1 VEKILSQEEIDAL
14 VHKAQ
19 RGGAAEPS
27 MTTRQPK
34 VTLCNFRQAGL
45 VSREQLRSVSM
56 LHDTFAKNLT
66 HSLGAYLR
74 GEFEVNLV
82 SVEQLTFSEFLQHVP
97 EVNYVIS
104 VNLRPLDALAAVE
117 LDLPLAFP
125 IIDLLLGGNGRAK
138 TEVRE
143 VTEIEE
149 EILGSVMQ
157 VICRELQTTWQPVL
171 QLDFQIDQRQKQAQI
186 LRLMTPNERILSLSF
201 EIRMSEVGGLLN
213 VAFPAVA
220 SNALLRKLA
229 QEGSYRKHRGVSGG
243 SLHLRDRLERC
254 RLLTELVL
262 PPSPI
267 SAREL
272 LNMRVGQVLPLLQ
285 KIGEPAL
292 FTVAGRPLFSAQPV
306 RTRSNRS
313 AEIVGRKINP
323 LETKDKNGRHTNP
336 L

>member
-1 VEKILSQEEIDAL
+1 MEKILSQEEIDAL

-19 RGGAAEPS
+19 GKMTAEQS
-27 MTTRQPK
+27 VATKQPT

-82 SVEQLTFSEFLQHVP
+82 SVEQLTFNEFLQHVP
-97 EVNYVIS
+97 EVNYVTS

-125 IIDLLLGGNGRAK
+125 IIDLLLGGNGHAK
-138 TEVRE
+138 AEVRE

-171 QLDFQIDQRQKQAQI
+171 QLDFRIDQRQRQAQI

-229 QEGSYRKHRGVSGG
+229 QEGSYRKQRGASGG

-254 RLLTELVL
+254 RFLTELVL

-267 SAREL
+267 PAKKL
-272 LNMRVGQVLPLLQ
+272 LSMHVGQILPLLH

-292 FTVAGRPLFSAQPV
+292 FTVAGKALFTAQPV
-306 RTRSNRS
+306 RTNNNRS
-313 AEIVGRKINP
+313 AEIIGHKTNA
-323 LETKDKNGRHTNP
+323 LEGKDKNGPQTSP
-336 L
+336 Y